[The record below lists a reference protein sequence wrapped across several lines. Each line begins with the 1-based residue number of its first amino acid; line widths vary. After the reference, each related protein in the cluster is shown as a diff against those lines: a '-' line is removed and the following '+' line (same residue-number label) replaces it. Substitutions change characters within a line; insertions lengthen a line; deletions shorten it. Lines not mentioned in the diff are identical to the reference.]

1 MVGITIFAPVAGLRE
16 FFSQTDDIH
25 TVPRIPVMVN
35 MTKSVSSKKDQ
46 KSQEIDVQ
54 PGPPLN
60 PVLAGSR
67 HSILLDEDSDDDDD
81 YQIPEAIQEVSRLLF
96 GCA

>member
-1 MVGITIFAPVAGLRE
+1 MAGLRE
-16 FFSQTDDIH
+16 FFSQTDEIH

-35 MTKSVSSKKDQ
+35 MTESASSKKDQ
-46 KSQEIDVQ
+46 KSQEIDIQ
-54 PGPPLN
+54 PGPSLD

-81 YQIPEAIQEVSRLLF
+81 YQIPEGIQEVSRLLL